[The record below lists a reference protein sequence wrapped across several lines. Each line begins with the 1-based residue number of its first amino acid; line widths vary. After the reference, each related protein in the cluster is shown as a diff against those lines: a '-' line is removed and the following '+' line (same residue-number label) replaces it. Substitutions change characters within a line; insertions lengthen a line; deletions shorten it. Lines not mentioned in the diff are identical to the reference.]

1 MGIIREM
8 KNVIKRLKGKFE
20 KKKKGKKKS
29 KRLRWKILEKQP
41 EHWYRSSNV
50 CITELKREWAEEQR
64 KELKQET
71 ENKTKENLWSYS

>member
-1 MGIIREM
+1 MEIIREM
-8 KNVIKRLKGKFE
+8 KNVIKKWKVNL
-20 KKKKGKKKS
+20 KKKKNGKKKS

-50 CITELKREWAEEQR
+50 CIAELKSEWAEEQR

-71 ENKTKENLWSYS
+71 ENKAKKNLWSYF